1 MQNRRDLYQ
10 AHRLMTQRVG
20 LALLQGEPDIAE
32 SPMRRHAVGAF
43 AGVMVA
49 LLVAAVFGIW
59 GILAPGG
66 AKGLDQPGKLIIEKE
81 TGTKYIYDANTR
93 QMFPVA
99 NFASA
104 MLALNQDKVDRRT
117 VSRKSLAHFARGPMI
132 GIPGAPDSLP
142 DTKQLIRG
150 PWSVCVREAAGSNG
164 VRRQFTALAAGK
176 DVGGRRLAD
185 TEAAVVKSSGQAWVI
200 WKDHRMQLTVPPGQV
215 TAITGGPDAV
225 EVPPAWLNAMP
236 SAGNFGAPDVPNRG
250 SGSNRGP
257 GGRAARVGQVFKA
270 DTGGDRPLWYVL
282 MNDGL
287 AQISETQAQLLL
299 RSPETVRAYAGQS
312 VAPIAVDAA
321 SAQQVLGSEKL
332 MDNNLPPTLPK
343 FANWDTSAPLCA
355 VFPTGSSV
363 AQLTMGGSLPP
374 PSAATLGAGSAGSA
388 NSVDQVVLPPGGAAL
403 MSLVPGGGD
412 SGGGQASGSGSL
424 SLVNDQGIRFALP
437 SADVAK
443 KLGYDAGKAAPV
455 PSSVIHLI
463 PSGPALDPAKAR
475 NPIPTAGG

>member
-59 GILAPGG
+59 GVLQPGG

-93 QMFPVA
+93 KMFPVA
-99 NFASA
+99 NYASA
-104 MLALNQDKVDRRT
+104 MLALNEDKPQTRS
-117 VSRKSLAHFARGPMI
+117 VSRRSLRSFERGPMI
-132 GIPGAPDSLP
+132 GIVGAPDSLP

-150 PWSVCVREAAGSNG
+150 PWSVCVREAAGTNG
-164 VRRQFTALAAGK
+164 VRRQFTALAAGR

-185 TEAAVVKSSGQAWVI
+185 NEAVVVKSGGQGWVI
-200 WKDHRMQLTVPPGQV
+200 WKDHRMQLTVPQGQV

-236 SAGNFGAPDVPNRG
+236 SGGNFGAPDVQGRG
-250 SGSNRGP
+250 TARQGP
-257 GGRAARVGQVFKA
+257 GGRPARVGQIFKA
-270 DTGGDRPLWYVL
+270 DTGDRPLWYVL
-282 MNDGL
+282 MGDGL

-299 RSPETVRAYAGQS
+299 RSPDTLLAYPGQRAAS
-312 VAPIAVDAA
+312 IEVDAA
-321 SAQQVLGSEKL
+321 SAQQALGSRKL
-332 MDNNLPPTLPK
+332 MDSTLPPTLPK
-343 FANWDTSAPLCA
+343 FATWDTSAPLCA
-355 VFPTGSSV
+355 VFPTGSSA
-363 AQLTMGGSLPP
+363 AQLTMGGTLPA
-374 PSAATLGAGSAGSA
+374 PSSATLGAGSAGAS

-403 MSLVPGGGD
+403 MSLVPGSGESG
-412 SGGGQASGSGSL
+412 GGGQASGSGSL

>member
-49 LLVAAVFGIW
+49 LVVAAVFGIW
-59 GILAPGG
+59 GVLAPGG

-93 QMFPVA
+93 KMFPVA
-99 NFASA
+99 NYASA
-104 MLALNQDKVDRRT
+104 MLALNQDKVERRT
-117 VSRKSLAHFARGPMI
+117 VSRKSLSKFERGPMI

-150 PWSVCVREAAGSNG
+150 PWSVCVREAAGTTG
-164 VRRQFTALAAGK
+164 VRRQFTALAAGR

-185 TEAAVVKSSGQAWVI
+185 NEAIVVKSGGQAWVI
-200 WKDHRMQLTVPPGQV
+200 WKDHRMQLTVPQGQV

-236 SAGNFGAPDVPNRG
+236 AAGNFGAPDVPGRG
-250 SGSNRGP
+250 AAHAGP
-257 GGRAARVGQVFKA
+257 GGRAARVGQIFKA
-270 DTGGDRPLWYVL
+270 DTGDRPLWYVL
-282 MNDGL
+282 MSDGL
-287 AQISETQAQLLL
+287 SQITETQAQLLL
-299 RSPETVRAYAGQS
+299 RSPDTLRAYPGQS
-312 VAPIAVDAA
+312 AAPIAVDAA
-321 SAQQVLGSEKL
+321 SAQQALGQQRL

-343 FANWDTSAPLCA
+343 FAAWDTSAPLCT
-355 VFPTGSSV
+355 VFPTGSST
-363 AQLTMGGSLPP
+363 AQLTMGGSLPA
-374 PSAATLGAGSAGSA
+374 PSSATLGAGSAGSS

-403 MSLVPGGGD
+403 MSLVPS
-412 SGGGQASGSGSL
+412 SGESGGQASGSGSL
-424 SLVNDQGIRFALP
+424 SLVNDQGVRFALP

-455 PSSVIHLI
+455 PSPVIQLI
-463 PSGPALDPAKAR
+463 PTGPALDPAKAR
-475 NPIPTAGG
+475 NPIPTTGG